1 MFNVITKYNKGG
13 QTMDE
18 NIPKEPKAPN
28 AQLPD
33 DLKAALSFLQKRG
46 LQMTDEI
53 QPELEEEEEPDEN
66 SDTSTNIDD
75 DIESLE
81 SMQASSLIDV
91 DDIKETDEEV
101 NDLDDL
107 F

>member
-1 MFNVITKYNKGG
+1 MFDVVIKYNKGG
-13 QTMDE
+13 KNMDE
-18 NIPKEPKAPN
+18 NVPEEPKAPN

-53 QPELEEEEEPDEN
+53 QPEIEEEEEPDEDD
-66 SDTSTNIDD
+66 DTSTNIDN
-75 DIESLE
+75 DIESLN
-81 SMQASSLIDV
+81 SMQSNTLIEV
-91 DDIKETDEEV
+91 DDIKETNEEV

>member
-1 MFNVITKYNKGG
+1 MDNNVP
-13 QTMDE
+13 D
-18 NIPKEPKAPN
+18 EPKAPN
-28 AQLPD
+28 AQLPN

-53 QPELEEEEEPDEN
+53 QPEIEEEEEPDEDA
-66 SDTSTNIDD
+66 DTSTDSD
-75 DIESLE
+75 SGIESLD
-81 SMQASSLIDV
+81 SMGSSNLIDV
-91 DDIKETDEEV
+91 DDIKETNEEV